1 MVILSKV
8 HLPWRLL
15 PVTVRRT
22 GVTSSEVQAALG
34 ARLPDGYEVS
44 SPSRPCPRCG
54 STAADA
60 DTVNVQTI
68 GLWHGRAHVQI
79 VPKGANTDLEV
90 HPVYSHHVK
99 QAEHLAADGSNEV
112 QSVNAPGPQVV
123 SGSMGPGL
131 DAQRAGPPARAGSD
145 KAEPANLLE
154 RSMDILFGSYA
165 VAHKVNNLLRDA
177 PEFHAVDRPYLG
189 EKYEKSE
196 LIDLLTVYAT
206 QFGSYNTLLWQ
217 VPALSLTAQAF
228 LMTIALSP
236 DSNRVAR
243 LITSV
248 LSIIIAFASTQLMHD
263 QRGHAINHGE
273 VARRLASQLEL
284 ANRLDGNFQ
293 LNDAKPEK
301 TNGEDVWRAVDH
313 GIYAIWKVCM
323 WLFLIADIVII
334 VLAVFR
340 SSLLNAPLH

>member
-90 HPVYSHHVK
+90 HPVY
-99 QAEHLAADGSNEV
+99 
-112 QSVNAPGPQVV
+112 
-123 SGSMGPGL
+123 
-131 DAQRAGPPARAGSD
+131 

>member
-22 GVTSSEVQAALG
+22 GVTSSEVQAALD

-44 SPSRPCPRCG
+44 SPSGPCSRCG

-60 DTVNVQTI
+60 GTVNVQTI

-90 HPVYSHHVK
+90 HPVY
-99 QAEHLAADGSNEV
+99 
-112 QSVNAPGPQVV
+112 
-123 SGSMGPGL
+123 
-131 DAQRAGPPARAGSD
+131 

-177 PEFHAVDRPYLG
+177 PEFHAVDQPYLG